1 MEIASNKGVIA
12 DASTPAGR
20 AGMSESEWREAIKF
34 DSTDTGWVIMSIGM
48 AIGAGIVFL
57 PVQVGLMGLWVFLL
71 SSVIGYPAMYLF
83 QRLFINTLAESPE
96 CKDYPSVISGYLG
109 KNWGILLGALYF
121 VMLVIWMF
129 VYSTAITNDSASYLH
144 TFGVT
149 EGLLSDS
156 PFYGLVLICILVA
169 ISSRGEKLL
178 FKISTGMVLTKL
190 LVVAALGVSMVGMWH
205 LYNVG
210 SLPPLGLL
218 VKNAIITLPFTL
230 TSILFIQTLSPMV
243 ISYRSREKSIEV
255 ARHKAL
261 RAMNI
266 AFGILFV
273 TVFFYAVS
281 FTLAMGHDEAV
292 KAYEQ
297 NISALAIAAQFIS
310 GDGAAWVKVVSVIL
324 NIFAVMTAFF
334 GVYLGFREA
343 IVTEALVPT
352 PAFFPLID
360 KLAAKANTQLAI
372 ITEVLAGAWERLEQG
387 RADIVIAPDM
397 HFRSSSE
404 INSRKLYT
412 LMNVYV
418 AAPDH
423 PIHQEPEPLS
433 EVTRVKYRGIAVA
446 DTARER
452 PVLTVQL
459 LDKQPRLTVSTIE
472 DKRQA
477 LLAGL
482 GVATMP
488 YPMVEKDIAEGRLRV
503 VSPESTSEI
512 DIIMAWRRDS
522 MGEAKSWCLREIP
535 KLFSGK

>member
-1 MEIASNKGVIA
+1 METASENSSIVVNDLSANSRG
-12 DASTPAGR
+12 
-20 AGMSESEWREAIKF
+20 GMSESEWREAIKF
-34 DSTDTGWVIMSIGM
+34 DSTDAGWIIMSIGM

-71 SSVIGYPAMYLF
+71 SSIIGYPAMYLF

-129 VYSTAITNDSASYLH
+129 VYSTAITNDSASYLN

-149 EGLLSDS
+149 DGLLSEN

-178 FKISTGMVLTKL
+178 FKLSSFMVLTKL

-205 LYNVG
+205 LYNAG
-210 SLPPLGLL
+210 ALPPMGLL
-218 VKNAIITLPFTL
+218 IKNAIITLPFTL

-243 ISYRSREKSIEV
+243 ISYRSKEKSREV

-266 AFGILFV
+266 AFGVLFV

-297 NISALAIAAQFIS
+297 NISALAIAAQFFPGS
-310 GDGAAWVKVVSVIL
+310 WATVVSVIL

-343 IVTEALVPT
+343 TQGIVMNILRRRM
-352 PAFFPLID
+352 PAEKINEKWVQNGIMLFAIL
-360 KLAAKANTQLAI
+360 LAWSAI
-372 ITEVLAGAWERLEQG
+372 ILNA
-387 RADIVIAPDM
+387 
-397 HFRSSSE
+397 
-404 INSRKLYT
+404 
-412 LMNVYV
+412 
-418 AAPDH
+418 
-423 PIHQEPEPLS
+423 
-433 EVTRVKYRGIAVA
+433 
-446 DTARER
+446 
-452 PVLTVQL
+452 PVLSFTSICSPIFGMVGCLIPAYLVYKVPALHKYKGTSLTIIIITGL
-459 LDKQPRLTVSTIE
+459 LLC
-472 DKRQA
+472 
-477 LLAGL
+477 
-482 GVATMP
+482 
-488 YPMVEKDIAEGRLRV
+488 
-503 VSPESTSEI
+503 VSPFL
-512 DIIMAWRRDS
+512 A
-522 MGEAKSWCLREIP
+522 
-535 KLFSGK
+535 FS

>member
-1 MEIASNKGVIA
+1 METASENSSVVVNDLSANSRG
-12 DASTPAGR
+12 
-20 AGMSESEWREAIKF
+20 GMSESEWREAIKF
-34 DSTDTGWVIMSIGM
+34 DSTDAGWIIMSIGM

-71 SSVIGYPAMYLF
+71 SSIIGYPAMYLF
-83 QRLFINTLAESPE
+83 QRLFINTLAESSE

-149 EGLLSDS
+149 DGLLSEN

-178 FKISTGMVLTKL
+178 FKLSSFMVLTKL

-205 LYNVG
+205 LYNAG
-210 SLPPLGLL
+210 ALPPMGLL
-218 VKNAIITLPFTL
+218 IKNAIITLPFTL

-243 ISYRSREKSIEV
+243 ISYRSKEKSREV

-266 AFGILFV
+266 AFGVLFV

-297 NISALAIAAQFIS
+297 NISALAIAAQFFPGS
-310 GDGAAWVKVVSVIL
+310 WATVVSVIL

-343 IVTEALVPT
+343 TQGIVMNILRRRM
-352 PAFFPLID
+352 PAEKINEKWVQNGIMLFAIL
-360 KLAAKANTQLAI
+360 LAWSAI
-372 ITEVLAGAWERLEQG
+372 ILNA
-387 RADIVIAPDM
+387 
-397 HFRSSSE
+397 
-404 INSRKLYT
+404 
-412 LMNVYV
+412 
-418 AAPDH
+418 
-423 PIHQEPEPLS
+423 
-433 EVTRVKYRGIAVA
+433 
-446 DTARER
+446 
-452 PVLTVQL
+452 PVLSFTSICSPIFGMVGCLIPAYLVYKVPALHKYKGTSLTIIIITGL
-459 LDKQPRLTVSTIE
+459 LLC
-472 DKRQA
+472 
-477 LLAGL
+477 
-482 GVATMP
+482 
-488 YPMVEKDIAEGRLRV
+488 
-503 VSPESTSEI
+503 VSPFL
-512 DIIMAWRRDS
+512 A
-522 MGEAKSWCLREIP
+522 
-535 KLFSGK
+535 FS